1 MHCAKLYDRRINFI
15 ISMRHDPQEGGIMAN
30 KRYYNDLR
38 LLQKRANQAMKRL
51 ERMEIQS
58 PAYKAVQGQLEILG
72 RQQRGDIGR
81 RFSESGMAT
90 WNEYQVQKSILEGFL
105 EMKTRTQK
113 GAKQW
118 VEDIWQGAQQNEALQ
133 LKESGITKKDW
144 FEFWHN
150 MPSNHK
156 DRILGSDV
164 IVKMLRTYTYKNRN
178 LKDDQKLSVAEIAD
192 AINQAKNV
200 KEAYKALGITY
211 KDVKNVTSLGV
222 LK

>member
-1 MHCAKLYDRRINFI
+1 
-15 ISMRHDPQEGGIMAN
+15 MAN
-30 KRYYNDLR
+30 VRYYNDLR

-51 ERMEIQS
+51 EQLEIQS
-58 PAYKAVQGQLEILG
+58 PAYKAVQGQLEMLG

-81 RFSESGMAT
+81 RFSESGKAT

-105 EMKTRTQK
+105 KMKTRTQAGAKKWVDDVWK
-113 GAKQW
+113 GAQ
-118 VEDIWQGAQQNEALQ
+118 ENEALQ

-144 FEFWHN
+144 FEFWQN

-164 IVKMLRTYTYKNRN
+164 VVKMLRTYIYKNRK
-178 LKDDQKLSVAEIAD
+178 LKDDQKMSIAEITE

-211 KDVKNVTSLGV
+211 KDVKNVTSMGKLE
-222 LK
+222 